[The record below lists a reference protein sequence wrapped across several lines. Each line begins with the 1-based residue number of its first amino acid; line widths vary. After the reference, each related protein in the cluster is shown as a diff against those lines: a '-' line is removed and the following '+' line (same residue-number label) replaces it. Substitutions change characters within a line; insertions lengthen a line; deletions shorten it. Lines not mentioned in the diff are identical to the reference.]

1 MMYNIKLSKTQLQN
15 LLVFLDR
22 VELKGINEAKT
33 LTEIVYHLK
42 HQIELNE
49 KESGSKENTPKKEK

>member
-1 MMYNIKLSKTQLQN
+1 MYDIKLSKTQLQN

-33 LTEIVYHLK
+33 LTEIVYHLS
-42 HQIELNE
+42 HQIDLNE
-49 KESGSKENTPKKEK
+49 KEISSNENKKKDE